1 MAIDQNINV
10 KVNAQQAKKEFEA
23 LQVVI
28 QDQEEYLARTRVEL
42 ARLNQEYDNTS
53 NYLKKQALGK
63 KIKDINNDL
72 KVESA
77 TLKELQV
84 KAKGYNDQL
93 KSVNKSKTT
102 GKIKAIEFNESLLK
116 NEDITSGLS
125 TITGG
130 YASKVKNLGRL
141 FISTTKG
148 LRVFVAGLSTL
159 QKALLATGVGA
170 IAVGIGLLVANFD
183 KIKQLVTGIN
193 PEIEKLE
200 NNTNKIVESSNEEIT
215 LLEKQKELYKLQG
228 KEVDDINEKLLQT
241 FKLQKENLLLLLEQY
256 ELQLN
261 NSKEQDKQVSFW
273 ESIKIGI
280 AAAFKPTAL
289 ASEYTKAITNESEQT
304 SELQNKIKETKSKIL
319 DLDIKIART
328 NKTQAD
334 EEEKKTAEIQK
345 QQDLEFDELNKFL
358 AKKEQLEQIYFDS
371 FLSQQQIE
379 KNAVQD
385 KYFAL
390 IQEAQKYNEDTTILE
405 AARQTELNAIDDKFK
420 LQAEEK
426 RQKEIDDLAKLEE
439 RKQAIRNQAFDNA
452 AKLAGEESRLGKAI
466 LVAKTILAA
475 KENILEAK
483 KTLTK
488 AKGAVSDATIDAA
501 KSGTAIAKGSA
512 ETAKVGFPQNIPLL
526 LAYAAQAVGVVA
538 AIKAAVSK
546 TKQVASSVGASGG
559 GGAEIQAPQI
569 TTAAPAFNIV
579 GSAPENQLA
588 QTIAQRT
595 GQPVKAYVVAGDVT
609 TAQGLD
615 RNIIQESALG

>member
-319 DLDIKIART
+319 DLDIKIANR
-328 NKTQAD
+328 
-334 EEEKKTAEIQK
+334 
-345 QQDLEFDELNKFL
+345 
-358 AKKEQLEQIYFDS
+358 
-371 FLSQQQIE
+371 
-379 KNAVQD
+379 
-385 KYFAL
+385 
-390 IQEAQKYNEDTTILE
+390 
-405 AARQTELNAIDDKFK
+405 
-420 LQAEEK
+420 
-426 RQKEIDDLAKLEE
+426 
-439 RKQAIRNQAFDNA
+439 
-452 AKLAGEESRLGKAI
+452 
-466 LVAKTILAA
+466 
-475 KENILEAK
+475 
-483 KTLTK
+483 
-488 AKGAVSDATIDAA
+488 
-501 KSGTAIAKGSA
+501 
-512 ETAKVGFPQNIPLL
+512 
-526 LAYAAQAVGVVA
+526 
-538 AIKAAVSK
+538 
-546 TKQVASSVGASGG
+546 
-559 GGAEIQAPQI
+559 
-569 TTAAPAFNIV
+569 
-579 GSAPENQLA
+579 
-588 QTIAQRT
+588 
-595 GQPVKAYVVAGDVT
+595 
-609 TAQGLD
+609 
-615 RNIIQESALG
+615 